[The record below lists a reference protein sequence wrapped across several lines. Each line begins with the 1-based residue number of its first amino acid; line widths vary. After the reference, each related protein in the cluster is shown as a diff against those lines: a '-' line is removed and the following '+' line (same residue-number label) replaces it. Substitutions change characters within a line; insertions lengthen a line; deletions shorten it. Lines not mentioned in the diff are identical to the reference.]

1 MDQLKGKTAI
11 VTGAAQG
18 IGLAIARRFQDEGAN
33 VVICDI
39 NEKMLAEAA
48 ESMSADRHT
57 IESLKADI
65 TVEAEIQRMVRTAVR
80 RFGGIDILV
89 NNAGIARLGNLEE
102 APPAD
107 WDIVMRTNAFAPWRM
122 MVAVLPEMR
131 KSGGGSI
138 INLSSING
146 IRAFP
151 GDGIYCA
158 SKAALQTLSQVM
170 AMEVA
175 ADNIRVNLIL
185 PGFVEGTGLP
195 APRGGYE
202 DMRVL
207 NPLQRNA
214 QPKDIAEAALFLASD
229 QSRHITGVLL
239 NVDGGRHMATN

>member
-1 MDQLKGKTAI
+1 
-11 VTGAAQG
+11 
-18 IGLAIARRFQDEGAN
+18 
-33 VVICDI
+33 
-39 NEKMLAEAA
+39 
-48 ESMSADRHT
+48 
-57 IESLKADI
+57 
-65 TVEAEIQRMVRTAVR
+65 
-80 RFGGIDILV
+80 
-89 NNAGIARLGNLEE
+89 
-102 APPAD
+102 
-107 WDIVMRTNAFAPWRM
+107 M

-138 INLSSING
+138 NKLSSING